1 MIRLLSLV
9 AVAALLATAAMGCK
23 AQGEVGDT
31 ATQVGVAR

>member
-9 AVAALLATAAMGCK
+9 AVAALLATAAIGCK
-23 AQGEVGDT
+23 ASGEVGDT